1 MNATCFCFR
10 VRLCMAP
17 SECDIENGVI
27 FLTYQ
32 NLYNFEKF
40 PLLFRLMLTLAKQ
53 FNVWKFIFSPH
64 PV

>member
-1 MNATCFCFR
+1 MNGDSGVLFM
-10 VRLCMAP
+10 CMAS

-40 PLLFRLMLTLAKQ
+40 PLPFSMMLTPAKQ
-53 FNVWKFIFSPH
+53 
-64 PV
+64 